1 MPNEEPNIKYAEK
14 SDEKADGKNTL
25 YCSFCGKSQHEVRKL
40 IAGATVF
47 ICDECIEL
55 CMDIIREETRGALKH
70 ADNTELSEGW
80 DRLKHA
86 LPGHELVRERL
97 FRMAHMLRTED
108 RALDDRGFRVLLA
121 GVKGSGLPAAIAAIW
136 REFDLPLVR
145 YDAARLRGRKIL
157 NDAEMFLR
165 LVEQCEYNLERA
177 SRGAI
182 VIENIDRLFERNQ
195 ADRIV
200 QEELELLLAG
210 TTESVLPRGG
220 RKHPQQEF
228 LQLDTSGI
236 TFIATTSKLH
246 ANDPPI
252 VSGDELPSL
261 RFGKDRAKL
270 SAALVGQGALPTL
283 IDRFDEI
290 LEYLPYT
297 TAQIETWLAS
307 PDAAPHLDAFKHEDG
322 ILPDD
327 LRRALIDAACNR
339 GAGFDGLI
347 SILRLVKLRR
357 SFTGPDG
364 SVPEPIDPAWLAK
377 SI

>member
-1 MPNEEPNIKYAEK
+1 
-14 SDEKADGKNTL
+14 
-25 YCSFCGKSQHEVRKL
+25 
-40 IAGATVF
+40 
-47 ICDECIEL
+47 
-55 CMDIIREETRGALKH
+55 
-70 ADNTELSEGW
+70 
-80 DRLKHA
+80 
-86 LPGHELVRERL
+86 
-97 FRMAHMLRTED
+97 MLRTED

-165 LVEQCEYNLERA
+165 LVEQCENNLKRA

-210 TTESVLPRGG
+210 TTESVSPQGG

-283 IDRFDEI
+283 MDRFDEI

-307 PDAAPHLDAFKHEDG
+307 PDAAPHLDAFKHEEG

-327 LRRALIDAACNR
+327 LRRALIDAACDR